1 MSYVPL
7 TILKTNHMHTE
18 VAYLICRELIIICK
32 TIPPEQNIPIE
43 KQVKTRQFTKQIQ
56 VDNNMEQN
64 DC

>member
-1 MSYVPL
+1 
-7 TILKTNHMHTE
+7 MHTE

-56 VDNNMEQN
+56 VDNNMEEN